1 MLMASSSP
9 EFPAGLIV
17 PVCFLYRA
25 NSNAGNEEHF
35 ALGNWCRVKH
45 YQYRFQI
52 LGNPWQC
59 PAAPFCLPSCSSH
72 APLLLLTSPPPPV
85 ITATYKTFIPCPPQ
99 HRLLCWFISLV
110 FYTAL
115 STKQA
120 QGSIQLFQKHNIK
133 SSLKCQTI
141 KV

>member
-72 APLLLLTSPPPPV
+72 APLLLLTSPPTTCDHSHLQDIHTLSSTTPAV
-85 ITATYKTFIPCPPQ
+85 VLVCFIGLLYCPLRKAGSGQ
-99 HRLLCWFISLV
+99 HTTISK
-110 FYTAL
+110 A
-115 STKQA
+115 
-120 QGSIQLFQKHNIK
+120 KH
-133 SSLKCQTI
+133 
-141 KV
+141 